1 MTTQVSN
8 DPQVLAIAL
17 KCIGLG
23 FPVKWA
29 RTECGPRLVTHYFTQ
44 QITSTAPLVK
54 VINKAEDIAFACG
67 VESVMITRVRD
78 LIAFQV
84 PLKSEDVQIIRFD
97 SCIHTL
103 LTSGVSTQQ
112 LPLCMGQTITGENFT
127 VDLAEQPHILIAGS
141 TGGGKSVFQAAL
153 VCGLIL
159 AKSPSELDLYLI
171 DTKQLDLPLFKGV
184 PHVKAIVDKIERV
197 HDLLDNL
204 ILNVRRRTER
214 MKGIARNIAE
224 FNQLQRDPSVLN
236 SQFSNPAMKYKVL
249 VIDELADIISQ
260 DTDLAKLEPIL
271 VEQGKLEQKRTRIVN
286 KIQTLTQISRAS
298 GIHVIAATQRPSV
311 KLMSGDIK
319 ANFPMRLTFRLPT
332 SADSRVILGEGGA
345 ENLLGKGDYLYQTFD
360 MPSPVR
366 SHGSFVTT
374 TDIARII
381 DINDDIRSRYAG
393 IRTSQIDAD
402 KTKA

>member
-1 MTTQVSN
+1 
-8 DPQVLAIAL
+8 
-17 KCIGLG
+17 
-23 FPVKWA
+23 
-29 RTECGPRLVTHYFTQ
+29 
-44 QITSTAPLVK
+44 VK

-84 PLKSEDVQIIRFD
+84 PLKSEETQLIKFD

-153 VCGLIL
+153 VCGLVL
-159 AKSPSELDLYLI
+159 AKSPDELDLYLV
-171 DTKQLDLPLFKGV
+171 DTKQLDLPLFSGV
-184 PHVKAIVDKIERV
+184 KHVKAIVDKIEKV

-214 MKGIARNIAE
+214 MKGLARNISE
-224 FNQLQRDPSVLN
+224 FNKLQMGQPI
-236 SQFSNPAMKYKVL
+236 KYKVL

-260 DTDLAKLEPIL
+260 DQDLAKQEPML
-271 VEQGKLEQKRTRIVN
+271 VELGQLAAKRTRIVN

-345 ENLLGKGDYLYQTFD
+345 ENLLGKGDYLYQTYD
-360 MPSPVR
+360 MPAPVR
-366 SHGSFVTT
+366 SHGSYVAT

-381 DINDDIRSRYAG
+381 DVN
-393 IRTSQIDAD
+393 SQIREQYEFIRQQNQTIAD
-402 KTKA
+402 KTQA

>member
-1 MTTQVSN
+1 MTKNIDKDV
-8 DPQVLAIAL
+8 AMIAL
-17 KCIGLG
+17 KCQGLG
-23 FPVKWA
+23 FPVFYK
-29 RTECGPRLVTHYFTQ
+29 RSERGPRVTTHFFTQ
-44 QITSTAPLVK
+44 QVGSTAPLSK
-54 VINKAEDIAFACG
+54 VINRSEDLAFACG
-67 VESVMITRVRD
+67 VSSVMITRV
-78 LIAFQV
+78 LNEIAIQV
-84 PLKSEDVQIIRFD
+84 PLDPEDVTLIKFD

-112 LPLCMGQTITGENFT
+112 LPLCMGQTVQGENFT

-159 AKSPSELDLYLI
+159 AKSPEELDLYLV

-184 PHVKAIVDKIERV
+184 KHVKAIVDKIEKV

-214 MKGIARNIAE
+214 MKGVARNIAE
-224 FNQLQRDPSVLN
+224 FNKLQLDPVYPYPN
-236 SQFSNPAMKYKVL
+236 KFPAMKYKVL

-260 DTDLAKLEPIL
+260 DIDLAKREPAL
-271 VEQGKLEQKRTRIVN
+271 VEVGVLKEKRTRIVN

-345 ENLLGKGDYLYQTFD
+345 ENLLGKGDYLYQTYD

-366 SHGSFVTT
+366 SHGAFVTT
-374 TDIARII
+374 NDIARII
-381 DINDDIRSRYAG
+381 DINADIRSQYAI
-393 IRTSQIDAD
+393 IRAAITAASEA
-402 KTKA
+402 KAEV

>member
-1 MTTQVSN
+1 MTKNLNN
-8 DPQVLAIAL
+8 DVAMIAL
-17 KCIGLG
+17 KCQGLG
-23 FPVKWA
+23 FPVFYK
-29 RTECGPRLVTHYFTQ
+29 RSESGPRVTTHFFTQ
-44 QITSTAPLVK
+44 QLGSTAPLSK
-54 VINKAEDIAFACG
+54 VINRSEDLAFACG
-67 VESVMITRVRD
+67 VSSVMITRV
-78 LIAFQV
+78 LNEIAIQV
-84 PLKSEDVQIIRFD
+84 PLDPEDVQIIKFD

-112 LPLCMGQTITGENFT
+112 LPLCMGQTVQGENFT

-159 AKSPSELDLYLI
+159 AKSPEELDLYLV

-184 PHVKAIVDKIERV
+184 KHVKAIVDKIEKV
-197 HDLLDNL
+197 HDLMDNL

-214 MKGIARNIAE
+214 MKGVARNIAE
-224 FNQLQRDPSVLN
+224 FNALQGCSG
-236 SQFSNPAMKYKVL
+236 PAMRYKVL

-260 DTDLAKLEPIL
+260 DQDLARKEAVL
-271 VEQGKLEQKRTRIVN
+271 VEAGTLEQKRTRIVN

-366 SHGSFVTT
+366 SHGAFVTT

-381 DINDDIRSRYAG
+381 DINDDIRRQYAG
-393 IRTSQIDAD
+393 IREAARCKD
-402 KTKA
+402 KNEAEV

>member
-29 RTECGPRLVTHYFTQ
+29 RTERGPRLVTHYFTQ

-84 PLKSEDVQIIRFD
+84 PLAAQDVQLIRFD

-103 LTSGVSTQQ
+103 LTSGVATQQ
-112 LPLCMGQTITGENFT
+112 LPLCMGQTITGDNFT

-153 VCGLIL
+153 VCGLVL
-159 AKSPSELDLYLI
+159 AKSPDELDLYLV

-184 PHVKAIVDKIERV
+184 EHVKAIVDKIEKV

-214 MKGIARNIAE
+214 MKGVARNISE
-224 FNQLQRDPSVLN
+224 YNKLGMGQPI
-236 SQFSNPAMKYKVL
+236 KYKVL

-260 DTDLAKLEPIL
+260 DQDLAKQEPML
-271 VEQGKLEQKRTRIVN
+271 VELGQLAAKRTRIVN

-345 ENLLGKGDYLYQTFD
+345 ENLLGKGDYLYQTYD

-366 SHGSFVTT
+366 SHGAFVTT
-374 TDIARII
+374 NDIARII
-381 DINDDIRSRYAG
+381 DINADIRSKYAI
-393 IRTSQIDAD
+393 IRAATD
-402 KTKA
+402 KAEA

>member
-1 MTTQVSN
+1 MTKNIDKDV
-8 DPQVLAIAL
+8 AMIAL
-17 KCIGLG
+17 KCQGLG
-23 FPVKWA
+23 FPVFYK
-29 RTECGPRLVTHYFTQ
+29 RSERGPRVTTHFFTQ
-44 QITSTAPLVK
+44 QLGSTAPLSK
-54 VINKAEDIAFACG
+54 VINRSEDLAFACG
-67 VESVMITRVRD
+67 VSSVMITRV
-78 LIAFQV
+78 LNEIAVQV
-84 PLKSEDVQIIRFD
+84 PLDPEDVTLIKFD
-97 SCIHTL
+97 SCIHDL
-103 LTSGVSTQQ
+103 MTSSLYGPKAQQ
-112 LPLCMGQTITGENFT
+112 LPLCMGQTVQGENFT

-141 TGGGKSVFQAAL
+141 TGGGKSVFQASV

-159 AKSPSELDLYLI
+159 AKSPAELDLYLI

-224 FNQLQRDPSVLN
+224 YNILQGGDK
-236 SQFSNPAMKYKVL
+236 PAMKYKVL

-260 DTDLAKLEPIL
+260 DQDLAKQETAQVEMGIL
-271 VEQGKLEQKRTRIVN
+271 PARRTRIVN

-366 SHGSFVTT
+366 SHGSYVST

-381 DINDDIRSRYAG
+381 DQQQQIRESYES
-393 IRTSQIDAD
+393 IRAATSAV
-402 KTKA
+402 